1 MRRTKII
8 ATIGPASDSP
18 DIIRYFIQAGV
29 EVFRLNFSHGDYNYH
44 ARVFQLIREISDS
57 LKKPV
62 AILQD
67 LQGPKLRIGTLAQ
80 DKIVLSQGGEVTL
93 KFGEKTDDSS
103 IIPVRERELINSL
116 RPQASVML
124 ADGLIELK
132 VVETREDGV
141 LCRVINGG
149 ELESKKGINIPNITI
164 NVPSVTSKDLE
175 DLQFGL
181 KLGVDFIAVSFVR
194 KAADVLQVKN
204 ILEAARVNIPVIA
217 KIEKHEAVEN
227 LDDIVLASDGV
238 MVARGDLGVEIPLEE
253 VPIIQKEIIE
263 KCNRLGK
270 PVITATQMLDSM
282 MRNPRPTRAEVTDV
296 ANAIF
301 DGTDAI
307 MLSGETAIGKYPKE
321 SVLTMA
327 KIAEYTESQLKYNE
341 ILRRRAE
348 FSTNSPTDAIGYA
361 TCEIAQRL
369 GAKAII
375 TSTQSG
381 YTARMVAKYRPPQP
395 IIAVTPDA
403 NIQRRLL
410 LLWGINPLLTRIY
423 TTTDEMIEAS
433 VQASLEAGYIRKG
446 DTIVLTGG
454 IPVGI
459 GGTTNFL
466 KVHQV

>member
-1 MRRTKII
+1 MRKTKII

-18 DIIRYFIQAGV
+18 EIIKSFIQAGV
-29 EVFRLNFSHGDYNYH
+29 EVFRLNFSHGTQEYH
-44 ARVFQLIREISDS
+44 ANVFNLIREISNS

-67 LQGPKLRIGTLAQ
+67 LQGPKLRVGTLAEEGITLSKG
-80 DKIVLSQGGEVTL
+80 DEVLL
-93 KFGEKTDDSS
+93 KLAERSDSPRVIPIKEK
-103 IIPVRERELINSL
+103 ELIDAL
-116 RPQASVML
+116 RPNASVML

-132 VVETREDGV
+132 VIENREEGV
-141 LCRVINGG
+141 LCKVINGG
-149 ELESKKGINIPNITI
+149 RLESRKGINVPNITI
-164 NVPSVTSKDLE
+164 NIPSVTSKDI
-175 DLQFGL
+175 DDIMFGI

-194 KAADVLQVKN
+194 KAADVLHVKN
-204 ILEAARVNIPVIA
+204 ILEASRVNIPVIA
-217 KIEKHEAVEN
+217 KIEKHEAIEN
-227 LDDIVLASDGV
+227 IDDIVLASDGV

-253 VPIIQKEIIE
+253 VPILQKSIIE

-282 MRNPRPTRAEVTDV
+282 MRNPRPTRAEVSDV

-307 MLSGETAIGKYPKE
+307 MLSGETAVGEYPLE
-321 SVLTMA
+321 AVLTMA
-327 KIAEYTESQLKYNE
+327 KIAEYTESKLKYSDM
-341 ILRRRAE
+341 LRKRAE

-381 YTARMVAKYRPPQP
+381 YTARMVAKYRPAQP
-395 IIAVTPDA
+395 IIAVTPDERV
-403 NIQRRLL
+403 QRRLL
-410 LLWGINPLLTRIY
+410 LFWGINPLTTRIY

-433 VQASLEAGYIRKG
+433 VQASLEAGFIRKG
-446 DTIVLTGG
+446 DTVILTGG

>member
-1 MRRTKII
+1 MRKTKII

-18 DIIRYFIQAGV
+18 EVIKKFIQAGV
-29 EVFRLNFSHGDYNYH
+29 EVFRLNFSHGDQEYH
-44 ARVFQLIREISDS
+44 ANVFNLIREISNS

-67 LQGPKLRIGTLAQ
+67 LQGPKLRVGILAQ
-80 DKIVLSQGGEVTL
+80 EGITLLKGDEVLL
-93 KFGEKTDDSS
+93 KLTEKSDDPKV
-103 IIPVRERELINSL
+103 IPIKEKELIDAL
-116 RPQASVML
+116 RPNASVML

-132 VVETREDGV
+132 VVEKRENEV
-141 LCRVINGG
+141 LCKVVNGG
-149 ELESKKGINIPNITI
+149 KLESKKGINVPNITI
-164 NVPSVTSKDLE
+164 NIPSVTSKDI
-175 DLQFGL
+175 DDIMFGI

-204 ILEAARVNIPVIA
+204 ILEASRVNIPVIA

-227 LDDIVLASDGV
+227 IDDIVLASDGV

-253 VPIIQKEIIE
+253 VPIVQKIIIE

-282 MRNPRPTRAEVTDV
+282 MRNPRPTRAEVSDV

-307 MLSGETAIGKYPKE
+307 MLSGETAIGEYPVE
-321 SVLTMA
+321 SILTMA
-327 KIAEYTESQLKYNE
+327 KIAEYTESQLKYSD
-341 ILRRRAE
+341 ILRKRAE

-381 YTARMVAKYRPPQP
+381 YTARMVAKYRPAQP
-395 IIAVTPDA
+395 IIAVTPDEKV
-403 NIQRRLL
+403 QRRLL
-410 LLWGINPLLTRIY
+410 LFWGINPITTKIY
-423 TTTDEMIEAS
+423 KTTDEMIEAS
-433 VQASLEAGYIRKG
+433 VQASLEAGFIRKG
-446 DTIVLTGG
+446 DTVILTGG

>member
-1 MRRTKII
+1 MRKTKIV
-8 ATIGPASDSP
+8 ATVGPASDSP
-18 DIIRYFIQAGV
+18 ETIKYFIQAGV
-29 EVFRLNFSHGDYNYH
+29 EIFRLNFSHGDQEYH
-44 ARVFQLIREISDS
+44 SHIFNLIREISNS
-57 LKKPV
+57 LRKPV

-67 LQGPKLRIGTLAQ
+67 LQGPKLRIGSFVQ
-80 DKIVLSQGGEVTL
+80 DSILLRQDEEVILRLGEVSN
-93 KFGEKTDDSS
+93 EPDV
-103 IIPVRERELINSL
+103 IPIKERELIEAL
-116 RPQASVML
+116 RPGASIML
-124 ADGLIELK
+124 SDGLIELK
-132 VVETREDGV
+132 VTEKRESEV
-141 LCRVINGG
+141 VCKVVNGG
-149 ELESKKGINIPNITI
+149 ELKSKIGINVPNITI
-164 NVPSVTSKDLE
+164 NVPSVTSKDIE
-175 DLQFGL
+175 DLMFGI
-181 KLGVDFIAVSFVR
+181 KLGVDFVAVSFVR

-204 ILEAARVNIPVIA
+204 ILEASRVNIPVIA
-217 KIEKHEAVEN
+217 KIEKHEAIDN
-227 LDDIVLASDGV
+227 IDDIVLAADGV

-253 VPIIQKEIIE
+253 VPIIQKIIIE

-282 MRNPRPTRAEVTDV
+282 IRNPRPTRAEVSDV

-307 MLSGETAIGKYPKE
+307 MLSGETAIGDYPVE
-321 SVLTMA
+321 AVLTMSR
-327 KIAEYTESQLKYNE
+327 IAEYTESQLKYSDM
-341 ILRRRAE
+341 LRKRAE

-381 YTARMVAKYRPPQP
+381 YTARMVAKYRPLQP
-395 IIAVTPDA
+395 IIAVTPDEKV
-403 NIQRRLL
+403 QRRLL
-410 LLWGINPLLTRIY
+410 ILWGVSPLLTKIY

-433 VQASLEAGYIRKG
+433 VRASLDAGFIRKG
-446 DTIVLTGG
+446 DTVILTGG

>member
-29 EVFRLNFSHGDYNYH
+29 EVFRLNFSHGDHNYH
-44 ARVFQLIREISDS
+44 ARVFQIIREISDS

-67 LQGPKLRIGTLAQ
+67 LQGPKLRIGILAQ
-80 DKIVLSQGGEVTL
+80 DKMMLNQGDEVIL
-93 KFGEKTDDSS
+93 KFGEKTDDPVV
-103 IIPVRERELINSL
+103 IPMRERELLSSL

-132 VVETREDGV
+132 VAEIKDDGV
-141 LCRVINGG
+141 ICRVVNGG
-149 ELESKKGINIPNITI
+149 ELESKKGVNIPNITI
-164 NVPSVTSKDLE
+164 NVPSVTSKDLD

-227 LDDIVLASDGV
+227 LDDIILASDGV

-282 MRNPRPTRAEVTDV
+282 IRNPRPTRAEVTDV

-327 KIAEYTESQLKYNE
+327 KIAEYTESQLKYSE
-341 ILRRRAE
+341 ILRRRSE

-410 LLWGINPLLTRIY
+410 LLWGINPLLTKIY

-433 VQASLEAGYIRKG
+433 VQASLDAGYIRKG

>member
-18 DIIRYFIQAGV
+18 EVIRYFIQMGV
-29 EVFRLNFSHGDYNYH
+29 EVFRLNFSHGNHDYH
-44 ARVFQLIREISDS
+44 AKVFQLIRETSES

-67 LQGPKLRIGTLAQ
+67 LQGPKLRIGVLAQ
-80 DKIVLSQGGEVTL
+80 DKIVLTQGEEVVL
-93 KFGEKTDDSS
+93 RFGDKTDDPTV
-103 IIPVRERELINSL
+103 IPIRERELLSSL

-132 VVETREDGV
+132 VAEIRDDGV
-141 LCRVINGG
+141 ICKVVNGG
-149 ELESKKGINIPNITI
+149 ELESKKGVNIPNITI
-164 NVPSVTSKDLE
+164 NVPSVTSKDLD

-282 MRNPRPTRAEVTDV
+282 LRNPRPTRAEVTDV

-327 KIAEYTESQLKYNE
+327 KIAEYTESQLKYGE

-410 LLWGINPLLTRIY
+410 LLWGISPLLTKIY

-433 VQASLEAGYIRKG
+433 VQASLDAGYIRRG

>member
-1 MRRTKII
+1 MRKTKIV

-18 DIIRYFIQAGV
+18 ETIKKFIQAGV
-29 EVFRLNFSHGDYNYH
+29 EVFRLNFSHGDQEYH
-44 ARVFQLIREISDS
+44 ANVFNLIRDISNS

-67 LQGPKLRIGTLAQ
+67 LQGPKLRVGILAQ
-80 DKIVLSQGGEVTL
+80 EGILLSRGDEVLL
-93 KFGEKTDDSS
+93 KLAEKSEEPN
-103 IIPVRERELINSL
+103 IIPIKERELIDAL
-116 RPQASVML
+116 RPNASVML

-132 VVETREDGV
+132 VIEKRDNEV
-141 LCRVINGG
+141 LCKVVNGG
-149 ELESKKGINIPNITI
+149 KLESKKGINVPNITI
-164 NVPSVTSKDLE
+164 NIPSVTSKDI
-175 DLQFGL
+175 DDIMFGI

-194 KAADVLQVKN
+194 KAADVLHVKN
-204 ILEAARVNIPVIA
+204 ILEASRVNIPVIA

-227 LDDIVLASDGV
+227 IDDIVLASDGV

-253 VPIIQKEIIE
+253 VPIVQKAIIE

-282 MRNPRPTRAEVTDV
+282 IRNPRPTRAEVSDV

-307 MLSGETAIGKYPKE
+307 MLSGETAVGEYPIE
-321 SVLTMA
+321 SVLTMSR
-327 KIAEYTESQLKYNE
+327 IAEYTESQLKYSDM
-341 ILRRRAE
+341 LRKRSE

-381 YTARMVAKYRPPQP
+381 YTARMVAKYRPAQL
-395 IIAVTPDA
+395 IIAVTPDERV
-403 NIQRRLL
+403 QRRLL
-410 LLWGINPLLTRIY
+410 LFWGVNPLTTRIY
-423 TTTDEMIEAS
+423 KTTDEMIEAS
-433 VQASLEAGYIRKG
+433 VQASLEAGFIRKG
-446 DTIVLTGG
+446 DTVILTGG
-454 IPVGI
+454 IPVGV

>member
-1 MRRTKII
+1 MRRTTII

-29 EVFRLNFSHGDYNYH
+29 EVFRLNFSHGGHDYH

-67 LQGPKLRIGTLAQ
+67 LQGPKLRIGNLSQ
-80 DKIVLSQGGEVTL
+80 DKIILNQGDEVIL
-93 KFGEKTDDSS
+93 RLGEKTDEPSV
-103 IIPVRERELINSL
+103 IPIKERELLNSL

-132 VVETREDGV
+132 VVETRKDGI

-181 KLGVDFIAVSFVR
+181 KLGVDFLAVSFVR

-217 KIEKHEAVEN
+217 KIEKHEAIEN
-227 LDDIVLASDGV
+227 IDDIVLASDGV

-282 MRNPRPTRAEVTDV
+282 IRNPRPTRAEVTDV

-321 SVLTMA
+321 SILTMA

-341 ILRRRAE
+341 ILKRRSE

-403 NIQRRLL
+403 NIQKRLL
-410 LLWGINPLLTRIY
+410 LLWGINPLLTRVY

>member
-29 EVFRLNFSHGDYNYH
+29 EVFRLNFSHGDHNYH
-44 ARVFQLIREISDS
+44 ARVFQIIREISDS

-67 LQGPKLRIGTLAQ
+67 LQGPKLRIGILAQ
-80 DKIVLSQGGEVTL
+80 DKMMLNQGDEVIL
-93 KFGEKTDDSS
+93 KFGEKTDDPAV
-103 IIPVRERELINSL
+103 IPMRERELLSSL

-132 VVETREDGV
+132 VAEIKDDGV
-141 LCRVINGG
+141 ICRVVNGG
-149 ELESKKGINIPNITI
+149 ELESKKGVNIPNITI
-164 NVPSVTSKDLE
+164 NVPSVTSKDLD

-227 LDDIVLASDGV
+227 LDDIILASDGV

-282 MRNPRPTRAEVTDV
+282 IRNPRPTRAEVTDV

-327 KIAEYTESQLKYNE
+327 KIAEYTESQLKYSE
-341 ILRRRAE
+341 ILRRRSE

-410 LLWGINPLLTRIY
+410 LLWGINPLLTKIY

-433 VQASLEAGYIRKG
+433 VQASLDAGYIRKG